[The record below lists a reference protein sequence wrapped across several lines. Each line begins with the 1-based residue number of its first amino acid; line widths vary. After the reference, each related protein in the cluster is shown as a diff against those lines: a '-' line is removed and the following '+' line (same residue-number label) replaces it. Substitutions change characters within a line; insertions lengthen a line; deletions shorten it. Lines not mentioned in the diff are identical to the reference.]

1 MEGSKAFVDGTKIK
15 RMKFPVNFK
24 PFLVSISIS
33 PLACIA
39 ALNVC
44 VCVCVCAHTRVL
56 LEQDH
61 RGPWTREGVNVLRL
75 EGLPGVES
83 S

>member
-1 MEGSKAFVDGTKIK
+1 MVCACNVLYICIMNVHMIK
-15 RMKFPVNFK
+15 TFNDNHIILR
-24 PFLVSISIS
+24 
-33 PLACIA
+33 
-39 ALNVC
+39 VC